1 MITIILTT
9 LKMQY
14 LDGTD
19 ALVNGSV
26 NYLIH
31 EEEIEALELLNK
43 WNLIHDNTESK
54 IEYVKRE
61 WKKKQI
67 RYKMIL
73 IKPD

>member
-9 LKMQY
+9 LNMQY

-31 EEEIEALELLNK
+31 EEEMETLELLNK
-43 WNLIHDNTESK
+43 WNFTPIIQNQK
-54 IEYVKRE
+54 IE
-61 WKKKQI
+61 I
-67 RYKMIL
+67 YKM
-73 IKPD
+73 